1 MNKKIIIV
9 TVVVLGL
16 ILTALVARRGAKA
29 APTGLP
35 LQKANRQEELGVSEI
50 TDTAFRRIV
59 EEYEA
64 YVEEALAKENV
75 PGAAVAIIKDGKI
88 AYLRGFGLKETGT
101 KDSVDVHTVFRLASL
116 SKGFAPVLT
125 GVLVEDDILEWD
137 DQVIRYVPDFR
148 LRDQKSTQALNLR
161 HILSHTTGLPRHAYS
176 NLLNDGLDYEQ
187 IVCKLKDVKLPY
199 AVGKHHDYQNVAYSL
214 IGDVIANSTGSSY
227 NELLNERIFKPAGMK
242 DASAGYNAIMASPN
256 VALPHGV
263 SRNGYFPMDISP
275 RYYSASPAAG
285 VNASIYDMAQWLRL
299 LMGHHPEVIKKETL
313 HEIFTPQVTMPLR
326 ESTLYQWR
334 PLERAWYALG
344 WRVMERSDSQR
355 LIYHGGFVNGYRGE
369 VAFSPEDQIGIVI
382 LSNAVSNFISESA
395 PRFFDLYWYLYPSLA
410 PESEL
415 PQLSLK

>member
-1 MNKKIIIV
+1 MNNRLIISSLFG
-9 TVVVLGL
+9 LGL
-16 ILTALVARRGAKA
+16 ILTVLFARRGATA
-29 APTGLP
+29 APP
-35 LQKANRQEELGVSEI
+35 VILQQTNREEEMGVSEI

-59 EEYEA
+59 QEYEA

-75 PGAAVAIIKDGKI
+75 PGAAVAIVKDGKI
-88 AYLRGFGLKETGT
+88 AYLRGFGLKEVGT
-101 KDSVDVHTVFRLASL
+101 RDSIDVHTVFRLASL

-125 GVLVEDDILEWD
+125 GLMVQDGVLEWD
-137 DQVIRYVPDFR
+137 DPVVRHVPDFQ
-148 LRDQKSTQALNLR
+148 LRDKKSTEILNLR
-161 HILSHTTGLPRHAYS
+161 HVLSHTTGLPRHAYS

-187 IVCKLKDVKLPY
+187 IVGKLKNVKLPY
-199 AVGKHHDYQNVAYSL
+199 KVGKHHDYQNVAYSL
-214 IGDVIANSTGSSY
+214 IGDVIANSTGDSY
-227 NELLNERIFKPAGMK
+227 NELLAERLFKPAGMK
-242 DASAGYNAIMASPN
+242 DASAGYHEIMASPN

-263 SRNGYFPMDISP
+263 SKNGYYPMDISP

-299 LMGHHPEVIKKETL
+299 LMGHHPEIIKPATL
-313 HEIFTPQVTMPLR
+313 REIFTPQVTMPLR

-344 WRVMERSDSQR
+344 WRVMERSDAQR

-382 LSNAVSNFISESA
+382 LSNSVSNFISESA
-395 PRFFDLYWYLYPSLA
+395 PRFFDLYWYLYPSLE

-415 PQLSLK
+415 PQLSIR

>member
-1 MNKKIIIV
+1 MNNKIIMLSF
-9 TVVVLGL
+9 VVLGL
-16 ILTALVARRGAKA
+16 ILTALFARRGANA
-29 APTGLP
+29 APSTP
-35 LQKANRQEELGVSEI
+35 LQQTNREEELDVSEI

-64 YVEEALAKENV
+64 YVEEALVKENV
-75 PGAAVAIIKDGKI
+75 PGAAVAIVKDGKI
-88 AYLRGFGLKETGT
+88 AYLRGFGLKQTGT
-101 KDSVDVHTVFRLASL
+101 RDSIDVHTVFRLASL

-125 GVLVEDDILEWD
+125 GLMVQDGVLEWD
-137 DQVIRYVPDFR
+137 DPVVRHVPDFR
-148 LRDQKSTQALNLR
+148 LRDKKSTEMLNLR

-187 IVCKLKDVKLPY
+187 IVHKLKDVKLPY
-199 AVGKHHDYQNVAYSL
+199 KVGKHHDYQNVAYSL
-214 IGDVIANSTGSSY
+214 IGDVIANSTGRSY
-227 NELLNERIFKPAGMK
+227 NELLVERLFKPAGMK
-242 DASAGYNAIMASPN
+242 DASAGYDEIMASSN

-263 SRNGYFPMDISP
+263 SKNGYYPMDISP

-299 LMGHHPEVIKKETL
+299 LLGHRQEVIKPATL

-344 WRVMERSDSQR
+344 WRVMERSDTQR

-369 VAFSPEDQIGIVI
+369 VAFSPEDQIGIVV
-382 LSNAVSNFISESA
+382 LSNSVSNFISESA
-395 PRFFDLYWYLYPSLA
+395 PRFFDLYWYLYPSLE
-410 PESEL
+410 PENAL
-415 PQLSLK
+415 PQLSIR